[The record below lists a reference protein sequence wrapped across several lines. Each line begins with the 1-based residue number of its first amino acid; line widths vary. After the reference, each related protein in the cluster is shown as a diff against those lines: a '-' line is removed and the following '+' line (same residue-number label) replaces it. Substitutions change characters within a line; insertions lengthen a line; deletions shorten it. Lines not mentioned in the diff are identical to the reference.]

1 MTKEDSISEESPDV
15 IEKITKKPVK
25 YIPTRDEITSLCD
38 TIIKETETEIK
49 TIREGAG
56 STKGIK
62 FLRQIIKNVK
72 VLRTQVVK
80 AVKSKKATNSAAA
93 SNSGFMKPVY
103 ISKELA
109 DFTGWDPKEL
119 HSRVDVTKY
128 ICNYV
133 KEKNLKDSADGRI
146 IKPDFDLQKLLKT
159 YNPDEGVL
167 KYYNLQTHLKYHF
180 PKVVEKDKVSGVVE
194 DKKETSRK
202 KNDKKKSSEKDDKK
216 KDDKKKDDKPKKSK
230 DKQKDKKDKK
240 DKAEKVEK
248 AKESS

>member
-1 MTKEDSISEESPDV
+1 MTKEDSVSEDSPVSSD
-15 IEKITKKPVK
+15 KITKKPIK

-49 TIREGAG
+49 TIREGSG

-72 VLRTQVVK
+72 ILRSQIMK
-80 AVKSKKATNSAAA
+80 AVKAKKATNSAAA

-109 DFTGWDPKEL
+109 EFTGWDPKQL

-133 KEKNLKDSADGRI
+133 KEHNLKDPADGRI
-146 IKPDFDLQKLLKT
+146 IKPDVDLQKLLKT

-180 PKVVEKDKVSGVVE
+180 PKAVEGEKGSGVVE
-194 DKKETSRK
+194 DKEKVSTK
-202 KNDKKKSSEKDDKK
+202 KKSKKKSSEKDAETKDQSDKDGK
-216 KDDKKKDDKPKKSK
+216 TVKS
-230 DKQKDKKDKK
+230 KDKKDKSK
-240 DKAEKVEK
+240 DKKDK
-248 AKESS
+248 SKKSS

>member
-15 IEKITKKPVK
+15 MEKITKKS
-25 YIPTRDEITSLCD
+25 IPTRDEIISLCD

-49 TIREGAG
+49 TIREGSG

-72 VLRTQVVK
+72 VLRSQITK
-80 AVKSKKATNSAAA
+80 AVKAKKATNSAAA
-93 SNSGFMKPVY
+93 NNSGFMKPVC

-109 DFTGWDPKEL
+109 EFTGWDPKQL

-133 KEKNLKDSADGRI
+133 REKNLKDPADGRI

-167 KYYNLQTHLKYHF
+167 KYYN
-180 PKVVEKDKVSGVVE
+180 
-194 DKKETSRK
+194 
-202 KNDKKKSSEKDDKK
+202 
-216 KDDKKKDDKPKKSK
+216 
-230 DKQKDKKDKK
+230 
-240 DKAEKVEK
+240 
-248 AKESS
+248 